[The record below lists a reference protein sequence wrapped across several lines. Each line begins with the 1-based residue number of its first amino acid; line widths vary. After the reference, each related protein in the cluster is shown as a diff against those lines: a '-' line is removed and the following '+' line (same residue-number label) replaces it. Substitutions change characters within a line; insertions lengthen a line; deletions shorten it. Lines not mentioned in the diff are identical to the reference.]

1 MMWRSSCCWIE
12 LLSCLHYLGFSLLEK
27 YIRFCCWKQIDAL
40 MMRHTPQHSWTLAFA
55 CPKRRQRKSSLRYQE
70 RKKQSQTQQVIGQPL
85 ESMHFDDLQMDWSL
99 FRRSM
104 TREREAWTVRIRLL
118 LWMKEES
125 LKNGFSYWTIW
136 NNRFFFRFLSNSFI
150 SSANSANYLI
160 AIEWISTWFKPSRET
175 TLSSSL
181 MLLWEVFL
189 LVE

>member
-12 LLSCLHYLGFSLLEK
+12 LLSCLHYLEFSLLKK
-27 YIRFCCWKQIDAL
+27 YIQFCCWKQIDAL

-55 CPKRRQRKSSLRYQE
+55 CPKRRQRRSFLRYQE

-85 ESMHFDDLQMDWSL
+85 ESMHFDDLQTDWAL

-136 NNRFFFRFLSNSFI
+136 NNRFFFVFFLIHLFHQQI
-150 SSANSANYLI
+150 VLI
-160 AIEWISTWFKPSRET
+160 TW
-175 TLSSSL
+175 LQ
-181 MLLWEVFL
+181 
-189 LVE
+189 